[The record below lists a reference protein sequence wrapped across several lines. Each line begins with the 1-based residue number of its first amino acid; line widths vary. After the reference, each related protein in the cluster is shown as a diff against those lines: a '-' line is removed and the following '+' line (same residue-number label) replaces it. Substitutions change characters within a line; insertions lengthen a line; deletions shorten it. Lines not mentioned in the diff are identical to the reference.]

1 MYNKDKIFQM
11 TGLSESAFYKKY
23 PTKAHFEKEHGADI
37 FDKGGFM
44 QDDATKSNQKAFNKS
59 EQMYNDSLA
68 LFNSANLD
76 SQWMAK
82 VDKNKVSRKDFNA
95 QMQTQDRDALQDAY
109 DRLLRTNNQ
118 APEISSDTLNVLRSN
133 SPKATKETIL
143 MNKYKKPTN
152 PPLNPNNFPTKKERD
167 AMDLRQ
173 MNLNQQFA
181 EGGLMEG
188 AQGLSKLMTP
198 LGTLAGGVIG
208 AGIGAIGASAA
219 SVGTAG
225 AALPTLIPAI
235 LGGAGLGAGL
245 GGAAGKLGE
254 LGVNGLAKG
263 VNSISKSVDNIQQK
277 QFAAGGPLTPG
288 ISGGLGIP
296 FMKLF
301 GRGGAMENNTELQ
314 KLMQNLKDTNE
325 GKLTEINA
333 GGTHEENPNNGV
345 PIMQGKL
352 AEENETIFDSDE
364 GKFIFSDRNGY
375 ADKSK
380 KIEKKYSKRT
390 GDKLANE
397 SKKRELSTLMLQ
409 QEAEKALASNNSQN
423 EEMFDTGGLL
433 NNLNTTGLGTL
444 NTPGAFDIKIPN
456 YDTEAGKFI
465 AKVKSEYGYNP
476 PDINPEVR
484 PNKAQFLDTYI
495 NKTPGGLPMA
505 TTLNNSHVP
514 REVRPNMDRMKTLP
528 ATRIDMPKVKQPNIF
543 TGEKVGSTTN
553 FNLKDLDLSILEYL
567 PQTAGSLF
575 NIAKGIGSNKQINY
589 KGITPKLNNSN
600 YNLTSSLTNLNSD
613 SAGVNADI
621 RNNSN
626 LTLAQKIS
634 ALGSV
639 SANTQKA
646 RASMINEGNYN
657 NMMGNTNLIN
667 TAKQY
672 NAGVFDRNIDANE
685 MYQDKR
691 AEAVKT
697 GLDNL
702 GTGSSTYIKDK
713 RAEKYEG
720 LNNELLGTLMREL
733 YPEATKRAKYKFN
746 R

>member
-11 TGLSESAFYKKY
+11 TGLSESEFYKKY

-37 FDKGGFM
+37 FAKGGFI

-133 SPKATKETIL
+133 SPKATKELIL

-181 EGGLMEG
+181 NGGLMKDNPELQQVM
-188 AQGLSKLMTP
+188 QGLRT
-198 LGTLAGGVIG
+198 TAG
-208 AGIGAIGASAA
+208 GAIG
-219 SVGTAG
+219 G
-225 AALPTLIPAI
+225 A
-235 LGGAGLGAGL
+235 GAGLGIGATLGGVLGTVVPGVGNAVGAAAGATLGTLGGGLIGGL
-245 GGAAGKLGE
+245 GGAT
-254 LGVNGLAKG
+254 
-263 VNSISKSVDNIQQK
+263 KSF
-277 QFAAGGPLTPG
+277 FAD
-288 ISGGLGIP
+288 
-296 FMKLF
+296 
-301 GRGGAMENNTELQ
+301 GGA
-314 KLMQNLKDTNE
+314 
-325 GKLTEINA
+325 LTEINT
-333 GGTHEENPNNGV
+333 GGTHETNSNGGV
-345 PIMQGKL
+345 PVMEGKL
-352 AEENETIFDSDE
+352 AEEGETIFDSDK
-364 GKFIFSDRNGY
+364 GKYVFSDRITKGKKSF
-375 ADKSK
+375 ADLSK
-380 KIEKKYSKRT
+380 EIEKKYSKRT
-390 GDKLANE
+390 GDKLAE
-397 SKKRELSTLMLQ
+397 TARKRELSTLMLQ
-409 QEAEKALASNNSQN
+409 QEALKTNESQN
-423 EEMFDTGGLL
+423 EEMFATGGGL
-433 NNLNTTGLGTL
+433 NSLSTIGI
-444 NTPGAFDIKIPN
+444 PKAF
-456 YDTEAGKFI
+456 
-465 AKVKSEYGYNP
+465 
-476 PDINPEVR
+476 PELS
-484 PNKAQFLDTYI
+484 PKAQFLDTYI
-495 NKTPGGLPMA
+495 NKTPGSLPMA
-505 TTLNNSHVP
+505 TSLDKYDLNSAALKF
-514 REVRPNMDRMKTLP
+514 D
-528 ATRIDMPKVKQPNIF
+528 
-543 TGEKVGSTTN
+543 TN
-553 FNLKDLDLSILEYL
+553 FNAKPNFNNDNLAGLSGSGLNDFTRTPATIGDNKSTTIPNLIENNNFKNKTGNSFSLNDLKKLKDIDLSMLEYL

-589 KGITPKLNNSN
+589 KSITPKLNNSN

-626 LTLAQKIS
+626 LSLAQKIS

-691 AEAVKT
+691 AEAIKS

-713 RAEKYEG
+713 RAAKYENV
-720 LNNELLGTLMREL
+720 NNKMLADLFKEL
-733 YPEATKRAKYKFN
+733 YPEATKRSKFGLKSYGEKED
-746 R
+746 

>member
-11 TGLSESAFYKKY
+11 TGLNESEFYKKY

-37 FDKGGFM
+37 FAKGGFI

-133 SPKATKETIL
+133 SPKATKELIL

-167 AMDLRQ
+167 AMDLKQ

-181 EGGLMEG
+181 NGGLMKDNPELQQVM
-188 AQGLSKLMTP
+188 QGLRT
-198 LGTLAGGVIG
+198 TAG
-208 AGIGAIGASAA
+208 GAIG
-219 SVGTAG
+219 G
-225 AALPTLIPAI
+225 A
-235 LGGAGLGAGL
+235 GAGLGIGATLGGVLGTVVPGVGNAVGAAAGATLGTLGGGLIGGL
-245 GGAAGKLGE
+245 GGAT
-254 LGVNGLAKG
+254 
-263 VNSISKSVDNIQQK
+263 KSF
-277 QFAAGGPLTPG
+277 FAD
-288 ISGGLGIP
+288 
-296 FMKLF
+296 
-301 GRGGAMENNTELQ
+301 GGA
-314 KLMQNLKDTNE
+314 
-325 GKLTEINA
+325 LTEINA
-333 GGTHEENPNNGV
+333 GGTHEANSNGGV
-345 PIMQGKL
+345 SVMEGKL
-352 AEENETIFDSDE
+352 AEEGETIFDSDK
-364 GKFIFSDRNGY
+364 GKYVFSDRITKGKKSF
-375 ADKSK
+375 ADLSK
-380 KIEKKYSKRT
+380 EIEKKYSKRT
-390 GDKLANE
+390 GDKLAE
-397 SKKRELSTLMLQ
+397 TARKRELSTLMLQ
-409 QEAEKALASNNSQN
+409 QEALKTNESQN
-423 EEMFDTGGLL
+423 EEMFATGGGL
-433 NNLNTTGLGTL
+433 NSLSTIGI
-444 NTPGAFDIKIPN
+444 PKAF
-456 YDTEAGKFI
+456 
-465 AKVKSEYGYNP
+465 
-476 PDINPEVR
+476 PELS
-484 PNKAQFLDTYI
+484 PKAQFLDTYI
-495 NKTPGGLPMA
+495 NKTPGSLPMA
-505 TTLNNSHVP
+505 TSLDKYDLNSAALKF
-514 REVRPNMDRMKTLP
+514 D
-528 ATRIDMPKVKQPNIF
+528 
-543 TGEKVGSTTN
+543 TN
-553 FNLKDLDLSILEYL
+553 FNAKPNFNNDNLAGLSGSGLNDFTRTPATIGDNKSTTIPNLIENNNFKNKTGNSFSLNDLKKLKDIDLSMLEYL

-589 KGITPKLNNSN
+589 KSITPKLNNSN

-626 LTLAQKIS
+626 LSLAQKIS

-691 AEAVKT
+691 AEAIKS

-713 RAEKYEG
+713 RAAKYENV
-720 LNNELLGTLMREL
+720 NNKMLADLFKEL
-733 YPEATKRAKYKFN
+733 YPEATKRSKFGLKSYGEKED
-746 R
+746 

>member
-1 MYNKDKIFQM
+1 MYNKDKIFKM
-11 TGLSESAFYKKY
+11 TGLSESEFYKKY

-37 FDKGGFM
+37 FAKGGFI

-133 SPKATKETIL
+133 SPKATKELIL

-167 AMDLRQ
+167 AMDLKQ
-173 MNLNQQFA
+173 MNLYQQFA
-181 EGGLMEG
+181 NGGLMKDNPELQQVM
-188 AQGLSKLMTP
+188 QGLRT
-198 LGTLAGGVIG
+198 TAG
-208 AGIGAIGASAA
+208 GAIG
-219 SVGTAG
+219 G
-225 AALPTLIPAI
+225 A
-235 LGGAGLGAGL
+235 GAGLGIGATLGGVLGTVVPGVGNAVGAAAGATLGTLGGGLLGGL
-245 GGAAGKLGE
+245 GGA
-254 LGVNGLAKG
+254 
-263 VNSISKSVDNIQQK
+263 SKSF
-277 QFAAGGPLTPG
+277 FADGG
-288 ISGGLGIP
+288 
-296 FMKLF
+296 
-301 GRGGAMENNTELQ
+301 Q
-314 KLMQNLKDTNE
+314 
-325 GKLTEINA
+325 LTEINA
-333 GGTHEENPNNGV
+333 GGTHEANSNGGV
-345 PIMQGKL
+345 PVMEGKL
-352 AEENETIFDSDE
+352 AEEGETIFDSDK
-364 GKFIFSDRNGY
+364 GKYVFSDRITKGKKSF
-375 ADKSK
+375 ADLSK
-380 KIEKKYSKRT
+380 EIEKKYSKRT
-390 GDKLANE
+390 GDKLAE
-397 SKKRELSTLMLQ
+397 TARKRELSALMLQ

-423 EEMFDTGGLL
+423 EEMFATGGFINKTDFLSSFIGQPSGTL
-433 NNLNTTGLGTL
+433 TNALVTLDANKLGRSGIQPLNTRPTPLIPNSPSTELGIKEGNNFANPDLSQSVDGGYNPNKFSLTSPTGLRTL
-444 NTPGAFDIKIPN
+444 KTPGSLNPSGKYDTPKKVAGAFDIKAPN
-456 YDTEAGKFI
+456 YDTEAGKSI
-465 AKVKSEYGYNP
+465 AKIKGKYGYNP
-476 PDINPEVR
+476 
-484 PNKAQFLDTYI
+484 NK
-495 NKTPGGLPMA
+495 N
-505 TTLNNSHVP
+505 
-514 REVRPNMDRMKTLP
+514 
-528 ATRIDMPKVKQPNIF
+528 
-543 TGEKVGSTTN
+543 N
-553 FNLKDLDLSILEYL
+553 FNLKDIDLSMLEYL

-589 KGITPKLNNSN
+589 KSITPKLNSSN

-626 LTLAQKIS
+626 LSLAQKIS

-691 AEAVKT
+691 AEAIKS

-713 RAEKYEG
+713 RATKYEG